1 MNIEKTKEKYKK
13 LIKEALEELKDKDKR
28 YKQIPNILTTSRL
41 LAPFVIIPS
50 AITGNVVLTGA
61 LAATFALSDMVD
73 GYVARKYHLQSE
85 LGASLDAI
93 TDKVFAGTLLIASS
107 IMNPYLLIN
116 LALELGIAGINIKEE
131 LKDNKAK
138 SNVVGKLKTWFVFI
152 LSGLGIVSKGLNID
166 ELLKVLAG
174 VTGIL
179 QVATIATYIDQYKNE
194 EKDKLKQEEK
204 NNIPVKIDEEVS
216 SDNEKEKTKIISSTK
231 ENDKK
236 DISEQIRELKE
247 MREFLTT
254 PSQEEKLDKSKIFE
268 KK

>member
-1 MNIEKTKEKYKK
+1 MNIEKAKEKYKK
-13 LIKEALEELKDKDKR
+13 LIKEALDELKDKDKR

-41 LAPFVIIPS
+41 LAPFIIIPS
-50 AITGNVVLTGA
+50 AIAGNVVLTGA

-107 IMNPYLLIN
+107 IINPYLLIN
-116 LALELGIAGINIKEE
+116 LALELGIAGININEE
-131 LKDNKAK
+131 LRDNKAK
-138 SNVVGKLKTWFVFI
+138 SNIVGKLKTWFVFI

-166 ELLKVLAG
+166 GLLKALAG

-179 QVATIATYIDQYKNE
+179 QVATIASYIDQYKNE
-194 EKDKLKQEEK
+194 EKNKPRQEEK
-204 NNIPVKIDEEVS
+204 KHIPVKIEEHTA
-216 SDNEKEKTKIISSTK
+216 SDNDKEKTKVISLAK
-231 ENDKK
+231 EDDKQ
-236 DISEQIRELKE
+236 DVSEQIRELKE

-254 PSQEEKLDKSKIFE
+254 PSQEENLDKSKIFE